1 MKRCAIL
8 TDFKDTNLICY
19 KSEVRFLPEDT
30 FNLYVT
36 YGWVKELN
44 EVDLPED
51 VIVPGEIVL
60 EPNQLQQTTEIPSN
74 G

>member
-19 KSEVRFLPEDT
+19 KSEVRFLPEET
-30 FNLYVT
+30 FKQYVT
-36 YGWVKELN
+36 YGWVSELN
-44 EVDLPED
+44 EFDFPED
-51 VIVPGEIVL
+51 VIIPGEIIL
-60 EPNQLQQTTEIPSN
+60 EPNGLQQTTEIPSN

>member
-8 TDFKDTNLICY
+8 TDFKASELICY
-19 KSEVRFLPEDT
+19 KSEVRFLSDE
-30 FNLYVT
+30 LYEEYVVH
-36 YGWVKELN
+36 GWVKELN

-51 VIVPGEIVL
+51 VIIPEEVTIT
-60 EPNQLQQTTEIPSN
+60 PNGLTQSMEIPNN